1 MTSAVKLSKVRDQFL
16 SDGFVAPSLTAA
28 VRPDILKSWK
38 RSRLSGAHITSQAL
52 PFESPHGKESLLLR
66 AADPV
71 LRRLSEELAGQQTS
85 LLIANARSLILRTW
99 TPDKQFD
106 KKMEAICSMAGFSG
120 SEELVGT
127 NGIGT
132 IIEERRPLTIVGAEH
147 FSDFL
152 TDFTCVGAPIHHPIT
167 GRFQGGIT
175 LTAMSKEVSPLL
187 QTLLNQTAR
196 EIGQQLLAISSQRE
210 RVLLDAF
217 VTAARVGRA
226 IGVVGNGIFVTNTRA
241 SDSLRRVDQT
251 LLWMSLSDSL
261 SQQNPE
267 HKFSVRAE
275 DSVLHVIG
283 RAVFLNDHVIG
294 AVLEADGTA
303 NFDTPLKAK
312 INAIPSSGK
321 SLLDLLPGTSPAWL
335 SLVSQADLAVKSS
348 SPVTAFGEPG
358 TGRLTL
364 LRAMIEI
371 SRPGEVPVVIECA
384 QAASDRSSWNQ
395 ALREALSGGKSIVLR
410 HIDRLDNESA
420 TFIATALANHP
431 EVLGQG
437 RIYGTSLPKSAFA
450 ANESRDEILKDL
462 NSVRLHV
469 PSLRERREDISA
481 IITAINRR
489 FYPSRP
495 FTFAPSAYAAIL
507 RSVWP
512 GNINDL
518 ESFLRGIFAVARK
531 LEITT
536 DMLPPRMAAN
546 ASKRSLT
553 MMEQLEV
560 TAILNAITQAEGNK
574 VLAAQLIGVSRSTLY
589 RKIRTYKLDD
599 DVLFAQ

>member
-1 MTSAVKLSKVRDQFL
+1 LTSTLKLGMLRDQFL
-16 SDGFVAPSLTAA
+16 SDGFVELSSASSI
-28 VRPDILKSWK
+28 RPDILKSWK
-38 RSRLSGAHITSQAL
+38 RSRLSGAHITSKAL
-52 PFESPHGKESLLLR
+52 PFESPNGKESLLLR

-71 LRRLSEELAGQQTS
+71 LSRLSEELAGQQAS
-85 LLIANARSLILRTW
+85 ILIANARSLILRTW
-99 TPDKQFD
+99 TPDKNFD
-106 KKMEAICSMAGFSG
+106 KRMEAICSMAGFSG

-251 LLWMSLSDSL
+251 LLWMSLSEAL
-261 SQQNPE
+261 SEHNPE
-267 HKFSVRAE
+267 HKFSVRTE
-275 DSVLHVIG
+275 DSVLGVIG
-283 RAVFLNDHVIG
+283 RAVFLNNHVIG
-294 AVLEADGTA
+294 AVLEADETT
-303 NFDTPLKAK
+303 NFDAPRKAK
-312 INAIPSSGK
+312 MEGVQPREK
-321 SLLDLLPGTSPAWL
+321 SLIDLLPGTSPAWL
-335 SLVSQADLAVKSS
+335 SLVSQAELAVKFP

-364 LRAMIEI
+364 LRAMIELA
-371 SRPGEVPVVIECA
+371 RPGEVPVIIDCA
-384 QAASDRSSWNQ
+384 QASSDPSTWNQ
-395 ALREALSGGKSIVLR
+395 SLLEAFSGTKSIVLR
-410 HIDRLDNESA
+410 HLDRLDSEAA
-420 TFIATALANHP
+420 TFVAGALASHP
-431 EVLGQG
+431 EVLRQG
-437 RIYGTSLPKSAFA
+437 RAHGTSLPKSTFT
-450 ANESRDEILKDL
+450 ESDSHESILRDL
-462 NSVRLHV
+462 SVVRLNV
-469 PSLRERREDISA
+469 PSLSERREDISA
-481 IITAINRR
+481 IVTSINLR

-512 GNINDL
+512 CNIKDL

-536 DMLPPRMAAN
+536 DMLPPRMAVN